1 MPDNG
6 LGRLG
11 SEATGDG
18 EITDAAVV
26 KGVVR
31 VCGGEAGGEEGSEA
45 RAGRVWAG
53 KRAEEVRPITAVSG
67 WVLPSMGF
75 R

>member
-1 MPDNG
+1 
-6 LGRLG
+6 LG
-11 SEATGDG
+11 SEAIGDEEVTG
-18 EITDAAVV
+18 AAVV
-26 KGVVR
+26 KGIVGVLR
-31 VCGGEAGGEEGSEA
+31 RGGEEGAEA
-45 RAGRVWAG
+45 RAGRVGTG

>member
-1 MPDNG
+1 MRRD
-6 LGRLG
+6 
-11 SEATGDG
+11 
-18 EITDAAVV
+18 
-26 KGVVR
+26 
-31 VCGGEAGGEEGSEA
+31 GEEGAEA
-45 RAGRVWAG
+45 RAGKVWAG